1 VVRAAALTL
10 AAALLGGCASAPA
23 APPPFAD
30 LPPLDLS
37 PRLALRL
44 EPPPGDGP
52 ARSLRV
58 VALLWPGDGRPLR
71 VVPCRPDGGSAL
83 LELSLRWED
92 HAGDGPHCRGRA
104 TQVLVPW
111 SGDVLAT
118 DELPWSCQADVALA
132 AADGVLARRVR
143 VEGRLIGLDLVRD
156 EGHGGGRLLQ
166 LPPATLVSL
175 APAPPGLLEEHL
187 QSGRPDGIFLA
198 AAGAPDAW
206 RAHVLDRLVGALP
219 ASRGA
224 AREAVFAALFW
235 LTGETHGR
243 DVHRW
248 STWWIEERNR
258 RAR

>member
-1 VVRAAALTL
+1 VRAAALTL
-10 AAALLGGCASAPA
+10 AVALLGGCASAPA
-23 APPPFAD
+23 APPFAD
-30 LPPLDLS
+30 LPALDLA
-37 PRLALRL
+37 PRLELRL
-44 EPPPGDGP
+44 EPAAGDGP
-52 ARSLRV
+52 ARTLRV
-58 VALLWPGDGRPLR
+58 QALLWPGDGRPLR
-71 VVPCRPDGGSAL
+71 VVPCRPDDGSAL

-92 HAGDGPHCRGRA
+92 HSGAGPGCTGRA

-111 SGDVLAT
+111 SGDLLAT
-118 DELPWSCQADVALA
+118 DESPWSCAADVALGPVQ
-132 AADGVLARRVR
+132 GVLARRVR
-143 VEGRLIGLDLVRD
+143 AEGRLIGLDLVRD

-206 RAHVLDRLVGALP
+206 RAHVLDRLVDALP

-224 AREAVFAALFW
+224 AREACFAALFW

-243 DVHRW
+243 DIHRW